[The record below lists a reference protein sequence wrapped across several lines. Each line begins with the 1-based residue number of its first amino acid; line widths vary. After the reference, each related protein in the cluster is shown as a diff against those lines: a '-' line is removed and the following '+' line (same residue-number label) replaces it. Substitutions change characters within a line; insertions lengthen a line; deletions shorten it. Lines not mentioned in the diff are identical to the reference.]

1 MTTQATQI
9 QENRFFFVKCR
20 LFDEAR
26 IGASAPAIRSSSFA
40 VSSTSS
46 IKAGLNKVKAS
57 PFKTVFVIDEQKDKA
72 IFALTQNPELEAEAK
87 KKGGGGNPTPPPQPP
102 VECQAICAECEAAGI
117 PCIVDA
123 TSCWCIAFP
132 DSPQAMRHRTPFTA
146 DDSLASLLQIFK

>member
-1 MTTQATQI
+1 MTTQSTQI

-26 IGASAPAIRSSSFA
+26 IGTSAAAIRSASFA

-87 KKGGGGNPTPPPQPP
+87 KKGGGGNPPPPPP
-102 VECQAICAECEAAGI
+102 PIECQAVCAECEAAGGQ
-117 PCIVDA
+117 CIVDA
-123 TSCWCIAFP
+123 TSCWCVVFE
-132 DSPQAMRHRTPFTA
+132 DSPQNIRHRTPFTA
-146 DDSLASLLQIFK
+146 DDSLASLLQVFK